1 MIKILHLYPN
11 LMNLYGDYGNV
22 ALLCKHL
29 KDQGVKVK
37 VDKKEIDEIVN
48 FFDYDFIYMGSGTEK
63 NQKVALKALHKYNN
77 VLKSCAENN
86 KVMLFTGN
94 AMELLGSKIDEE
106 DGLGLF
112 DFTVN
117 TTEKRYTGDVIV
129 YNEEIGDVVGFVNK
143 SSIIEGSEKDKLFTY
158 KFKDSNLLDNEYEG
172 YRYNNLFGTHIIG
185 PVLVKNPN
193 FMRLIM
199 KLLLAKDYHDI
210 RYDHEEK
217 AYETNLNGL
226 GKRM

>member
-29 KDQGVKVK
+29 QDQGLKVK
-37 VDKKEIDEIVN
+37 VDKKEIEDVVN
-48 FFDYDFIYMGSGTEK
+48 LFDYDFIYMGSGTES
-63 NQKVALKALHKYNN
+63 NQRVALEELKKYRN
-77 VLKSCAENN
+77 VLKTCIDNN

-94 AMELLGSKIDEE
+94 AMELLGSSID
-106 DGLGLF
+106 DNDALGIL
-112 DFTVN
+112 DFKTY
-117 TTEKRYTGDVIV
+117 TSEKRYTGDVIA

-143 SSIIEGSEKDKLFTY
+143 SSTIDGGEEYKLFTY
-158 KFKDSNLLDNEYEG
+158 KFKDNNLIDNQYEG

-193 FMRLIM
+193 FMKTII
-199 KLLLAKDYHDI
+199 KLLIPKKYI
-210 RYDHEEK
+210 EIVYEHEEK
-217 AYETNLNGL
+217 AYQTNLNGL
-226 GKRM
+226 SKRI